1 MTKRKLS
8 INKNAKKEIEK
19 YPLVE
24 IKWYD
29 ITSDS
34 AWQNINDL
42 INTKLPIC
50 TTKGHLLTQSK
61 GITRV
66 FGDYAL
72 KDEKTG
78 VIDEIANTT
87 IIPNSVIIEIKK
99 I

>member
-1 MTKRKLS
+1 MIKRKL
-8 INKNAKKEIEK
+8 INKKAKKEIEK
-19 YPLVE
+19 YPLVQ

-34 AWQNINDL
+34 AWQSINDL
-42 INTKLPIC
+42 MTVKLPIC
-50 TTKGHLLTQSK
+50 TTKGHLLSDNK
-61 GITRV
+61 GVVRV

-87 IIPNSVIIEIKK
+87 LIPNSVILDIKK

>member
-1 MTKRKLS
+1 MIKRKL
-8 INKNAKKEIEK
+8 INKKAKKEIEK

-34 AWQNINDL
+34 SWASIEDCLNL
-42 INTKLPIC
+42 KLPIC

-87 IIPNSVIIEIKK
+87 LIPKSVIIDIKK

>member
-1 MTKRKLS
+1 MTKRKL
-8 INKNAKKEIEK
+8 INKKAKKEIEK

-29 ITSDS
+29 ITSNS
-34 AWQNINDL
+34 AWQSLDDL
-42 INTKLPIC
+42 LIAKLPIC
-50 TTKGHLLTQSK
+50 TTKGHLLSDNK
-61 GITRV
+61 GVIRV

-87 IIPNSVIIEIKK
+87 LIPNSVILDIKK

>member
-1 MTKRKLS
+1 MIKRKL
-8 INKNAKKEIEK
+8 INKKAKKEIEK
-19 YPLVE
+19 YPLVQ

-29 ITSDS
+29 ITSNS
-34 AWQNINDL
+34 AWQSLDDL
-42 INTKLPIC
+42 LIAKLPIC
-50 TTKGHLLTQSK
+50 TTKGHLLSDNK
-61 GITRV
+61 GVIRV

-87 IIPNSVIIEIKK
+87 LIPKSVIIDIKK

>member
-1 MTKRKLS
+1 MIKRKL
-8 INKNAKKEIEK
+8 INKKAKKEIDT
-19 YPLVE
+19 YPLVQ

-34 AWQNINDL
+34 AWQSINDL
-42 INTKLPIC
+42 MTVKLPIC
-50 TTKGHLLTQSK
+50 TTKGHLLSDNK
-61 GITRV
+61 GVVRV

-87 IIPNSVIIEIKK
+87 IIPKSVIIDIKK

>member
-1 MTKRKLS
+1 MIKRKLA
-8 INKNAKKEIEK
+8 INKKAKREIDK
-19 YPLVE
+19 FPLVE
-24 IKWYD
+24 IKWLD

-34 AWQNINDL
+34 AWQDIEDFSKA
-42 INTKLPIC
+42 KLPIC

-61 GITRV
+61 GLTRV

-78 VIDEIANTT
+78 QIDEIANTT

>member
-1 MTKRKLS
+1 MTKRKLA
-8 INKNAKKEIEK
+8 INKKAKKEIEK

-34 AWQNINDL
+34 SWASIEDCLNL
-42 INTKLPIC
+42 KLPIC

-72 KDEKTG
+72 KDEKTAQ
-78 VIDEIANTT
+78 ID
-87 IIPNSVIIEIKK
+87 
-99 I
+99 

>member
-1 MTKRKLS
+1 MKKRKLS

-19 YPLVE
+19 YPLVA

-87 IIPNSVIIEIKK
+87 LIPNSVIIEIKK

>member
-1 MTKRKLS
+1 MTKRKLA
-8 INKNAKKEIEK
+8 INKKAKKEIEK

-34 AWQNINDL
+34 SWASIEDCLNL
-42 INTKLPIC
+42 KLPIC

-61 GITRV
+61 GTTRV

-78 VIDEIANTT
+78 QIDEIANTT

>member
-1 MTKRKLS
+1 MIKRKL
-8 INKNAKKEIEK
+8 INKKAKKEIEK

-24 IKWYD
+24 IKWYG

-34 AWQNINDL
+34 AWQSIDDL
-42 INTKLPIC
+42 LIATLPIC
-50 TTKGHLLTQSK
+50 TTKGHLLSDNK
-61 GITRV
+61 GVIRV

-87 IIPNSVIIEIKK
+87 LIPKSVIIDIKK

>member
-1 MTKRKLS
+1 MIKRKL
-8 INKNAKKEIEK
+8 INKKAKKEIEK

-29 ITSDS
+29 ITSNS
-34 AWQNINDL
+34 TWQSLDDL
-42 INTKLPIC
+42 LIAKLPIC
-50 TTKGHLLTQSK
+50 TTKGHLLSDNK
-61 GITRV
+61 GVIRV

-87 IIPNSVIIEIKK
+87 IIPKSVIIDIKK

>member
-1 MTKRKLS
+1 MTKRKL
-8 INKNAKKEIEK
+8 INKKAKKEIEK

-29 ITSDS
+29 ITSNS
-34 AWQNINDL
+34 AWQSLDDL
-42 INTKLPIC
+42 LIAKLPIC
-50 TTKGHLLTQSK
+50 TTKGHLLSDNK
-61 GITRV
+61 GVVRV

-87 IIPNSVIIEIKK
+87 IIPKSVIIDIKK

>member
-1 MTKRKLS
+1 MKKRKLT

-24 IKWYD
+24 IKWLD

-34 AWQNINDL
+34 AWQGIDDL
-42 INTKLPIC
+42 LNTKLPIC
-50 TTKGHLLTQSK
+50 TTKGHLLSQQK

-72 KDEKTG
+72 RDEKMG
-78 VIDEIANTT
+78 VIEEIGNTT
-87 IIPNSVIIEIKK
+87 LIPNSVIIDIKK

>member
-1 MTKRKLS
+1 MTKRKLT
-8 INKNAKKEIEK
+8 INKKAKKEIEK

-34 AWQNINDL
+34 AWQSIDDL
-42 INTKLPIC
+42 LIAKLPIC

-78 VIDEIANTT
+78 QIDEIANTT
-87 IIPNSVIIEIKK
+87 LIPNSVIIEIKK

>member
-1 MTKRKLS
+1 MIKRKL
-8 INKNAKKEIEK
+8 INKKAKKEIEK

-29 ITSDS
+29 ITSNS
-34 AWQNINDL
+34 AWQSLDDL
-42 INTKLPIC
+42 LIAKLPIC
-50 TTKGHLLTQSK
+50 TTKGHLLSDNK
-61 GITRV
+61 GVIRV

-87 IIPNSVIIEIKK
+87 LIPKSVIIDIKK

>member
-1 MTKRKLS
+1 MKKRKLA
-8 INKNAKKEIEK
+8 INKKAKKEIEK

-24 IKWYD
+24 IKWLD

-34 AWQNINDL
+34 SWQGIDDFL
-42 INTKLPIC
+42 LAKLPIC

-61 GITRV
+61 GLTRV
-66 FGDYAL
+66 FGDFAL

-78 VIDEIANTT
+78 QIDEIANTT
-87 IIPNSVIIEIKK
+87 IIPNSVIVDIKK

>member
-1 MTKRKLS
+1 MIKRKL
-8 INKNAKKEIEK
+8 INKKAKKEIEK
-19 YPLVE
+19 YPLVQ

-34 AWQNINDL
+34 AWQSIEDL
-42 INTKLPIC
+42 TTAKLPIC

-78 VIDEIANTT
+78 QIDEIANTT

>member
-1 MTKRKLS
+1 MIKRKL
-8 INKNAKKEIEK
+8 INQKAKKEIEK
-19 YPLVE
+19 YPLVQ

-34 AWQNINDL
+34 AWQSINDL
-42 INTKLPIC
+42 MTVKLPIC
-50 TTKGHLLTQSK
+50 TTKGHLLSDNK
-61 GITRV
+61 GVVRV

-87 IIPNSVIIEIKK
+87 IIPKSVIIDIKK

>member
-1 MTKRKLS
+1 MIKRKL
-8 INKNAKKEIEK
+8 INKKAKKEIEK

-34 AWQNINDL
+34 VWQSIDDL
-42 INTKLPIC
+42 LTTKLPIC

-61 GITRV
+61 GTTRV

-78 VIDEIANTT
+78 QIDEIANTT

>member
-1 MTKRKLS
+1 MTKRKL
-8 INKNAKKEIEK
+8 INKKARKEIEK

-29 ITSDS
+29 ITSNS
-34 AWQNINDL
+34 TWQSIDDL
-42 INTKLPIC
+42 LTEKLPIC
-50 TTKGHLLTQSK
+50 TTKGHLLSDNK
-61 GITRV
+61 GIVRV

-87 IIPNSVIIEIKK
+87 IIPKAVIIDIKK

>member
-87 IIPNSVIIEIKK
+87 LIPNSLIIEIKK

>member
-1 MTKRKLS
+1 MIKRKL
-8 INKNAKKEIEK
+8 INKKAKKEIEK

-29 ITSDS
+29 ITSNS
-34 AWQNINDL
+34 SWQSIDDL
-42 INTKLPIC
+42 LITKLPIC
-50 TTKGHLLTQSK
+50 TTKGHLLSYNK
-61 GITRV
+61 GVVRV

-87 IIPNSVIIEIKK
+87 LIPNSVILDIKK

>member
-1 MTKRKLS
+1 MTRRKLS

-19 YPLVE
+19 YPLVA

-87 IIPNSVIIEIKK
+87 LIPNSVIIEIKK

>member
-19 YPLVE
+19 YPLVA

-87 IIPNSVIIEIKK
+87 LIPKSVIIDIK
-99 I
+99 

>member
-1 MTKRKLS
+1 MTRRKLS

-19 YPLVE
+19 YPLVA

-87 IIPNSVIIEIKK
+87 LFPNSVIIEIKK

>member
-1 MTKRKLS
+1 MIKRKL
-8 INKNAKKEIEK
+8 INKKAKKEIEK

-29 ITSDS
+29 ITSNS
-34 AWQNINDL
+34 AWQSIDDL
-42 INTKLPIC
+42 LMAKLPIC
-50 TTKGHLLTQSK
+50 TTKGHLLNDSK
-61 GITRV
+61 GIVRV

-87 IIPNSVIIEIKK
+87 LIPKSVIIDIKK

>member
-1 MTKRKLS
+1 MIKRKL
-8 INKNAKKEIEK
+8 INKKAKKEIEK

-29 ITSDS
+29 ITSNS
-34 AWQNINDL
+34 AWQSIDDL
-42 INTKLPIC
+42 LIAKLPIC
-50 TTKGHLLTQSK
+50 TTKGHLLSDNK
-61 GITRV
+61 GVIRV

-87 IIPNSVIIEIKK
+87 LIPKSVVIDIKK

>member
-1 MTKRKLS
+1 MIKRKL
-8 INKNAKKEIEK
+8 INKKAKKEIEK

-34 AWQNINDL
+34 AWQSIDDL
-42 INTKLPIC
+42 LITKLPIC

-61 GITRV
+61 GTTRV

-78 VIDEIANTT
+78 QIDEIANTT

>member
-1 MTKRKLS
+1 L
-8 INKNAKKEIEK
+8 KNI
-19 YPLVE
+19 PLVE

-34 AWQNINDL
+34 AWQSIDDL
-42 INTKLPIC
+42 LTAKLPIC

-61 GITRV
+61 GTTRV

-78 VIDEIANTT
+78 QIDEIANTT

>member
-1 MTKRKLS
+1 MIKRKL
-8 INKNAKKEIEK
+8 INKKAKKEIEK
-19 YPLVE
+19 YPLVQ
-24 IKWYD
+24 INWYD

-34 AWQNINDL
+34 AWQSINDL
-42 INTKLPIC
+42 MTVKLPIC
-50 TTKGHLLTQSK
+50 TTKGHLLSDNK
-61 GITRV
+61 GVVRV

-87 IIPNSVIIEIKK
+87 IIPKSVIIDIKK

>member
-1 MTKRKLS
+1 MG
-8 INKNAKKEIEK
+8 A
-19 YPLVE
+19 
-24 IKWYD
+24 
-29 ITSDS
+29 
-34 AWQNINDL
+34 
-42 INTKLPIC
+42 KLPIC

-87 IIPNSVIIEIKK
+87 LIPNSVIIEIKK